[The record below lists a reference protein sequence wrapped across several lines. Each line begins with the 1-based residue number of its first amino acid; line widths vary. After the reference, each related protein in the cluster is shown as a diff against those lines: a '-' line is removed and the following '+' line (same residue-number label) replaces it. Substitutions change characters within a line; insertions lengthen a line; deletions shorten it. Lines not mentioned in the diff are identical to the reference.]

1 MKKAV
6 IYLRTSSDKQIDNTS
21 IPTQEEKCREYCNRE
36 ELEIFDIQKREAVSA
51 NGEKDERMKELLRY
65 SQKNKGKFD
74 VLVVYKLDRFARDT
88 FQHLLLRKELEKINI
103 VLRSTSERVD
113 ETPQGKFL
121 ETVLAG
127 VNQWDNDVRKER
139 VKLSLQRRV
148 EEGLWPWAPPVGYYR
163 QQIPGIR
170 LSVSEWDPNCAKEI
184 IKLFEL
190 YSTGVYSFSS
200 LTSLINQK
208 NVKNHKGKTIK
219 FSKQLIQRML
229 NNQFYIGILEV
240 KDYPIKQG
248 QHKPLISISLWQKC
262 QELLHKKSNHATAHR
277 LMNNPEFPL
286 RRFSICDFC
295 HKPLTGGFSKGKMG
309 VRYPYYYCFNKNC
322 VKYGKMVRSGDLHD
336 EFYNYL
342 AKTKPKEENLVLFK
356 EIFIRRYHE
365 REKEFKDDYLKK
377 AKEIEKLELE
387 KKEVAIKGAKGI
399 YPDLTLKELL
409 NDYEKKILIEK
420 NSLNELHHKQLEIGP
435 LLNKAFEAIR
445 TLEKGWQE
453 APPVYKPKLQ
463 RLIYPTGVSYHYSGF
478 SNSEINPCFALINQV
493 VSQPSTNVTPTGFP
507 EESGLTG
514 SIYSLSSR
522 KLPV

>member
-21 IPTQEEKCREYCNRE
+21 IPTQEAKCREYCQRE
-36 ELEIFDIQKREAVSA
+36 NLEIFDIQKREAVSA

-139 VKLSLQRRV
+139 VKIALQRRV

-163 QQIPGIR
+163 QQITGVR

-190 YSTGVYSFSS
+190 YSTGIYSFSS
-200 LTSLINQK
+200 LTSLMNQR

-248 QHKPLISISLWQKC
+248 QHKPLISTSLWQKC
-262 QELLHKKSNHATAHR
+262 QDLINKKSNHTTAHR

-286 RRFSICDFC
+286 RRFTACGSCN
-295 HKPLTGGFSKGKMG
+295 HPLTACWSKGGSGGKYG
-309 VRYPYYYCFNKNC
+309 YYYCVNKNC
-322 VKYGKMVRSGDLHD
+322 DKFSVMVTIKNMHD
-336 EFYNYL
+336 GFFDYL
-342 AKTKPKEENLVLFK
+342 AVTKPKEEYLILFR
-356 EIFIRRYHE
+356 EVFIRRYHE

-377 AKEIEKLELE
+377 IKEIEKLELE
-387 KKEVAIKGAKGI
+387 KKEIAIKGAKGI

-409 NDYEKKILIEK
+409 NDYEQKILLGK
-420 NSLNELHHKQLEIGP
+420 NSLNELHHEQLEIEP
-435 LLNKAFEAIR
+435 LLDKAFEVIR
-445 TLEKGWQE
+445 TLEKGWYE
-453 APPVYKPKLQ
+453 APPEGKTKLQ
-463 RLIYPTGVSYHYSGF
+463 RLIYPSGVSYHYSGF
-478 SNSEINPCFALINQV
+478 SNSELNFSFALINDV
-493 VSQPSTNVTPTGFP
+493 TSQPSTNV
-507 EESGLTG
+507 
-514 SIYSLSSR
+514 SLERLELSTNALRGHCSTS
-522 KLPV
+522 